1 LTDAIVGPSALLVA
15 LKTLPRT
22 EVGKRMILSGPEPE
36 QVKNAATDESL
47 GRLLGKSGDRADRP
61 ASGRLR
67 PHRRPAASTSSRAG
81 RALPKDTAVRVVAVE
96 QNRVVVA
103 EDARDNPAFQDMNMH
118 LPVARRRPEL
128 VHDRDRRHPDPGPRY
143 FCCCSWRSS

>member
-22 EVGKRMILSGPEPE
+22 KVGKRMILSGPEPE

-47 GRLLGKSGDRADRP
+47 GRLLGKSGIALTDLRP
-61 ASGRLR
+61 AGYARIEGRR
-67 PHRRPAASTSSRAG
+67 IDVVARGS
-81 RALPKDTAVRVVAVE
+81 ALPKDTAVCVVAVE

-103 EDARDNPAFQDMNMH
+103 RDAAGTTQH
-118 LPVARRRPEL
+118 
-128 VHDRDRRHPDPGPRY
+128 
-143 FCCCSWRSS
+143 SKT